1 MRNALPTAAMLL
13 FVASLG
19 GPAIAQEPPKPAETP
34 RPSPGPAAVLL
45 GAWNFEGGKLLTM
58 AQDFPE
64 DKYDFKPNP
73 AQFSFGEQ
81 LLHVAGANYA
91 FVGAAEG
98 KRMEGERFPR
108 DKYKTKADIVA
119 ALKTSL
125 DDVAAAIKAKGDAGV
140 AVEIASPWG
149 RHMTRLSDFGYNV
162 LCHAAEHYGQ
172 LVVYYRVNDMV
183 PPSSRPRKP

>member
-1 MRNALPTAAMLL
+1 MRNVFPIAAALL

-19 GPAIAQEPPKPAETP
+19 GSLAAQEPPRPAETP
-34 RPSPGPAAVLL
+34 RPSPGPAALL
-45 GAWNFEGGKLLTM
+45 IGAWNFENGKLLTM

-64 DKYDFKPNP
+64 EKYDFKPNP
-73 AQFSFGEQ
+73 AQFSFAEQ

-91 FVGAAEG
+91 FLAAAEG
-98 KRMEGERFPR
+98 KRMEGQRFPR
-108 DKYKTKADIVA
+108 DKYKTKAEVVA
-119 ALKTSL
+119 ALKASI
-125 DDVAAAIKAKGDAGV
+125 DDATAVMKAKGDAGL
-140 AVEIASPWG
+140 AVEVASPWG
-149 RHMTRLSDFGYNV
+149 RHMIRLSDFGYNV